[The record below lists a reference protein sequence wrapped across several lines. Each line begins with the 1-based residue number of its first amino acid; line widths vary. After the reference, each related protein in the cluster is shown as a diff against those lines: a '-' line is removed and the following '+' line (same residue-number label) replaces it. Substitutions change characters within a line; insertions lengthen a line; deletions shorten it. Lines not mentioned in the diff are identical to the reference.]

1 MDMPIAED
9 VRKTVRE
16 SEAEI
21 ARLRERFVWAAAER
35 NRVVRDIDSLWA
47 SMSFRERRLRGAFG
61 GDKKKV
67 AARRALK
74 GQLPKLEADAAS
86 LKRDADAADRSLRK
100 FLEERLAE
108 TDPDYQMLLQPY
120 WAAFGLKKT
129 VAGYLEKID
138 AALEEVREAHGIE
151 TMDLFSKN
159 KGLAILSH
167 IETAEARDAIAV
179 VRATGP
185 DFQKFLE
192 EYNDS
197 VKGWKAP
204 ALDAEIGDSL
214 DLTFDLLL
222 DGFDFMSVFA
232 LSKLN
237 DAEHELQQLRAEVL
251 KIEAAADSRHDKTR
265 AAVDA
270 YLARIRAVCASTG
283 PYR

>member
-9 VRKTVRE
+9 VRKSVRE

-35 NRVVRDIDSLWA
+35 DRVAREIDRLWK
-47 SMSFRERRLRGAFG
+47 SMDFRERRLRGAFG

-67 AARRALK
+67 ALRRVLK
-74 GQLPKLEADAAS
+74 AQLPKLEADAAS
-86 LKRDADAADRSLRK
+86 LKRDADAADRGLRK
-100 FLEERLAE
+100 FLERSLAE
-108 TDPDYQMLLQPY
+108 TDPDYQTLLQPY
-120 WAAFGLKKT
+120 WAALGLKKT
-129 VAGYLEKID
+129 VDGYLGKID
-138 AALEEVREAHGIE
+138 AALEEVREAHGME

-159 KGLAILSH
+159 KGIAILSH
-167 IETAEARDAIAV
+167 IETVEAREAIAV

-185 DFQKFLE
+185 DFQKSLE

-204 ALDAEIGDSL
+204 ALDAEIGDGL

-237 DAEHELQQLRAEVL
+237 DAEHELQQLRAEVA
-251 KIEAAADSRHDKTR
+251 KIEAAANGRHEKTR

-270 YLARIRAVCASTG
+270 YVARTRAVCAAAG